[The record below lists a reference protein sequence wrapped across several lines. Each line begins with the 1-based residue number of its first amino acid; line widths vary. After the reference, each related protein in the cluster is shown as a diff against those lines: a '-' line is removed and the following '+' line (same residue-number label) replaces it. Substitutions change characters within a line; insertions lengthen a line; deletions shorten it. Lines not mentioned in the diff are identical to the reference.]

1 MHDDLPEIV
10 SQALAWERRLHNRTP
25 LSTNTPGS
33 VAHGLPH
40 APCHGPAIKIERGTP
55 DMAVGTGLIGDA
67 GAPAATAKEVT
78 TASFRQ
84 DVISESMRQ
93 PVLVDFWAPWCGPC
107 KDLGPIIEKAVA
119 ASGGKVKLVKM
130 NIDDHPQIAG
140 QLGIQSIPAV
150 IAFQKG
156 QPIDGF
162 VGALPESQ
170 IRGFIERLVGPLA
183 DPLKALLEEAEAAEE
198 QGDPETAAEIY
209 AEILA
214 ADQGNVAALAG
225 LAKLHL
231 AAGDVDQAKAVLS
244 AATGKSA
251 DDPAI
256 AAVRASVELAEQS
269 AGLGDL
275 ADLQRR
281 VDAAPDDHQ
290 ARFDLAV
297 ALNGKGQRNEATDAL
312 VEILRRDRTW
322 NDEAARKQLLQ
333 FFESWGPMDKASV
346 AGRRKLSGLL
356 FR

>member
-1 MHDDLPEIV
+1 MCCSNDSIEFGGGEMAADMI
-10 SQALAWERRLHNRTP
+10 
-25 LSTNTPGS
+25 G
-33 VAHGLPH
+33 VAAGGDT
-40 APCHGPAIKIERGTP
+40 A
-55 DMAVGTGLIGDA
+55 AVKD
-67 GAPAATAKEVT
+67 VT

-84 DVISESMRQ
+84 DVISESLRQ

-130 NIDDHPQIAG
+130 NIDEHPQIAG

-162 VGALPESQ
+162 VGNLPESQ
-170 IRGFIERLVGPLA
+170 VRGFIERLVGPLS
-183 DPLKALLEEAEAAEE
+183 DPLKALLEEAEAAEA
-198 QGDPETAAEIY
+198 QGDAQTAAEIY
-209 AEILA
+209 SEILS
-214 ADQGNVAALAG
+214 ADETSVPALAG
-225 LAKLHL
+225 LAKIHL
-231 AAGDVDQAKAVLS
+231 AAGEIEQAKAVLS
-244 AATGKSA
+244 MATGKSA

-256 AAVRASVELAEQS
+256 AAVRASIELAEQS
-269 AGLGDL
+269 AGLGETGE
-275 ADLQRR
+275 LQAR
-281 VDAAPDDHQ
+281 VEANPDDHQ

-297 ALNGKGQRNEATDAL
+297 ALNAKGDRNEATDAL
-312 VEILRRDRTW
+312 VEIMKRDRTW